1 MPFCKQKRKRI
12 MIVGIKNLMEALA
25 REMIPG
31 TLTTLP
37 HTKPTLIK
45 YEKEGIIPIPE
56 RIEYGNK
63 KHRIYTP
70 ELIKISVE
78 KIKKYWAKKKK

>member
-1 MPFCKQKRKRI
+1 
-12 MIVGIKNLMEALA
+12 MIVGIKNLMAALA

-31 TLTTLP
+31 TKTPLP

-45 YEKEGIIPIPE
+45 YEKLGIIPIPE

-70 ELIKISVE
+70 ELVKTSVE
-78 KIKKYWAKKKK
+78 KVKN

>member
-1 MPFCKQKRKRI
+1 
-12 MIVGIKNLMEALA
+12 MIVGIKNLMEMLA

-31 TLTTLP
+31 TKTPLP

-45 YEKEGIIPIPE
+45 YEKLGIIPIPE
-56 RIEYGNK
+56 RVEYGDK

-70 ELIKISVE
+70 ELIKTSVAN
-78 KIKKYWAKKKK
+78 IKKYWLASLRLVEAGIVTDQR